1 MPTEILVILALILA
15 NGLFAGAEIAV
26 ISVGAAKLAAA
37 AERQDKRALAVQK
50 LREKPE
56 RFLATVQIG
65 ITVIGTAAAAF
76 GGANIARSL
85 APVLERLGFGGRSD
99 DIAFGVVIAGISFL
113 SLVLGELVPKSL
125 ALRYSHGY
133 AYLVGRPLLFLAR
146 LASPVVHFLTFCS
159 NLVLRFFGDRTS
171 FTEARVSRDEL
182 MVMVEEAGKTGSMD
196 PSTSEIASRALELQD
211 VAVAEIMVRRERIVA
226 IPRHAPASEVRRLI
240 LEEGHSRM
248 PVYEG
253 DLDRLVGF
261 VVARDVLAVAWEGD
275 LIVLEDIIRP
285 LMIVPATAKATTVL
299 RQMQAR
305 RTQIAAVVDELGAV
319 VGLVTMEDLV
329 EEIVGEIRDE
339 DDEEPEAELR
349 REPDGSTLVPGWLPI
364 RKVNREL
371 HLGLP
376 IDNDSTTIAGLC
388 LALAL
393 SIPPAGTRLH
403 APDGT
408 VLEIVDSSQRRV
420 RMVRILPRLPA
431 AERADERRPEDPA
444 A

>member
-1 MPTEILVILALILA
+1 MPTEILVIFALILA

-26 ISVGAAKLAAA
+26 ISVGHAKLVTA
-37 AERQDKRALAVQK
+37 AERGDGRALAVRA
-50 LREKPE
+50 LRERPE

-85 APVLERLGFGGRSD
+85 APVLERLGFGTRSEG
-99 DIAFGVVIAGISFL
+99 IAFALVIAGISFL

-125 ALRYSHGY
+125 ALRYSSGY
-133 AYLVGRPLLFLAR
+133 AFLVGRPLLLLSR
-146 LASPVVHFLTFCS
+146 LASPLVRFLTFCS
-159 NLVLRFFGDRTS
+159 NLVLRLFGDRTS

-196 PSTSEIASRALELQD
+196 PSTSEIAGRALELQD
-211 VAVAEIMVRRERIVA
+211 IAIAELMVRRETIVA
-226 IPRHAPASEVRRLI
+226 IPRHAPAREVRQII

-253 DLDRLVGF
+253 DLDHLVGY

-285 LMIVPATAKATTVL
+285 LLMVPATAKATSVL
-299 RQMQAR
+299 RQMQAQ
-305 RTQIAAVVDELGAV
+305 RTQIAGVVDEAGAI

-339 DDEEPEAELR
+339 DDEEPDAELR
-349 REPDGSTLVPGWLPI
+349 REPDGTALVPGWVPI
-364 RKVNREL
+364 RKVNRVL
-371 HLGLP
+371 QLALP
-376 IDNDSTTIAGLC
+376 IDRDSTTIAGLC
-388 LALAL
+388 LAISL
-393 SIPPAGTRLH
+393 SIPPIGSRLH
-403 APDGT
+403 APEGT
-408 VLEIVDSSQRRV
+408 ELEIVDSSQRRV
-420 RMVRILPRLPA
+420 RLVRIHP
-431 AERADERRPEDPA
+431 RPEEGKLSA
-444 A
+444 